1 MLQKVRRIEISC
13 AFSELTSIPLNSVV
27 GARHELEPEALPAS
41 IRLPY
46 CSELIE
52 ALRNLRTG
60 VRGPMQFIDGR
71 CHGLRNCIL
80 LVLSITTIL
89 AALSFAQTI
98 RVDSNPSH
106 VAKTFVPTEALG
118 AGIDRIN
125 TSATDKLFTDP
136 VMKQVLSA
144 GWQTVS
150 YRQNTELFIEA
161 WHSHVERS
169 GRPRLFRW
177 QPQAG
182 RFYSAFVR
190 LQPSASRFHA

>member
-1 MLQKVRRIEISC
+1 
-13 AFSELTSIPLNSVV
+13 
-27 GARHELEPEALPAS
+27 
-41 IRLPY
+41 
-46 CSELIE
+46 
-52 ALRNLRTG
+52 
-60 VRGPMQFIDGR
+60 MQFIEGT
-71 CHGLRNCIL
+71 CHSLRNRIL
-80 LVLSITTIL
+80 LVLSITIIL
-89 AALSFAQTI
+89 AELSFAQTI

-150 YRQNTELFIEA
+150 YRQNTEL
-161 WHSHVERS
+161 SRS
-169 GRPRLFRW
+169 LA
-177 QPQAG
+177 QPQGVEHPQAAG
-182 RFYSAFVR
+182 FVGNPGGDLFGIVR